1 MPSPGRLISVLV
13 CKVDWGFP
21 VKSVEAG
28 LQRDIRCVAIKVE
41 G

>member
-13 CKVDWGFP
+13 CRVDWDFP
-21 VKSVEAG
+21 VKPVEAG
-28 LQRDIRCVAIKVE
+28 LQRDIRCVAIKLE